1 MDNSNT
7 QADIG
12 QPSASARTIEQIC
25 LDGGVNTDTVRRACG
40 RAGLTDFDK
49 SLPPTDAQIQSSV
62 ALQRAL
68 QGGATT
74 EVKPVAKKSAPAK
87 KAAATVAITAG
98 VEKAVKD
105 AIKAAKGWSF
115 KSVFRVVGLAIILLV
130 TMRISW
136 QNMYAVTG
144 ELFQENE
151 SASLALTSA
160 LCFSPF
166 IFSIFGI
173 AQGHIKVLVIALG
186 VFEWFCN
193 VTRIFGGL
201 TGFSHIHKILYTAK
215 DGTSHTVATVTGCP
229 TRFLGLVCDLFNSGT
244 VYTAKALAA
253 LLSGLIFWLFYTAL
267 FGLKK

>member
-1 MDNSNT
+1 MDSTAT
-7 QADIG
+7 QTDFG

-25 LDGGVNTDTVRRACG
+25 SDGGVKVGTVQKACV
-40 RAGLTDFDK
+40 RAGLRDFDK
-49 SLPPTDAQIQSSV
+49 SLPPTDAQIQASV

-68 QGGATT
+68 QGGAAT
-74 EVKPVAKKSAPAK
+74 EVKAVIKKSAPAK
-87 KAAATVAITAG
+87 KVAATVAITAG
-98 VEKAVKD
+98 VEKAVKS
-105 AIKAAKGWSF
+105 AKGWSI
-115 KSVFRVVGLAIILLV
+115 SRRTVGLGIILLA
-130 TMRISW
+130 TMLVSW

-144 ELFQENE
+144 ELFQESE
-151 SASLALTSA
+151 AASLTLTGI

-166 IFSIFGI
+166 IFSTFGM
-173 AQGHIKVLVIALG
+173 AEGHIKVLVIALG
-186 VFEWFCN
+186 AFEGFCN

-215 DGTSHTVATVTGCP
+215 DGTSHTVATITGCP

-244 VYTAKALAA
+244 VYTAKALAV

>member
-7 QADIG
+7 KADTG

-25 LDGGVNTDTVRRACG
+25 SDGGVNTDTVRRACG
-40 RAGLTDFDK
+40 RAGLADFDK
-49 SLPPTDAQIQSSV
+49 SLPPTDAQIQASV

-68 QGGATT
+68 QGGATA

-98 VEKAVKD
+98 VEKAVK
-105 AIKAAKGWSF
+105 AAKGWSV
-115 KSVFRVVGLAIILLV
+115 SRRTVGLGIILLA
-130 TMRISW
+130 TMLVSW

-144 ELFQENE
+144 ELFQE
-151 SASLALTSA
+151 SQFASLTLTGI

-166 IFSIFGI
+166 IFSTFGM
-173 AQGHIKVLVIALG
+173 AEGHIKVLVIALG
-186 VFEWFCN
+186 AFEGFCN

-201 TGFSHIHKILYTAK
+201 TGFSHIHKILHTAK
-215 DGTSHTVATVTGCP
+215 DGTAHTVATVTGCP
-229 TRFLGLVCDLFNSGT
+229 TRFLGLVCDLFNSST
-244 VYTAKALAA
+244 VYTAKALAV

>member
-1 MDNSNT
+1 MDNANT
-7 QADIG
+7 QTDIG

-25 LDGGVNTDTVRRACG
+25 SDGGVNVDTVRRACG

-49 SLPPTDAQIQSSV
+49 SLPPTDAQVQASV

-68 QGGATT
+68 QGGAAP
-74 EVKPVAKKSAPAK
+74 EVKAVIKKSASAK
-87 KAAATVAITAG
+87 KVAATVVITTG
-98 VEKAVKD
+98 VEKAVK
-105 AIKAAKGWSF
+105 AAKGWS
-115 KSVFRVVGLAIILLV
+115 VNRRMVGLAIILLA
-130 TMRISW
+130 TMLVSW

-144 ELFQENE
+144 ELFQESE
-151 SASLALTSA
+151 AASLTLTGI

-166 IFSIFGI
+166 IFSTFGM
-173 AQGHIKVLVIALG
+173 AEGHIKVLVIALG
-186 VFEWFCN
+186 AFEGFCN

-215 DGTSHTVATVTGCP
+215 DGTSHTVATITGCP

-244 VYTAKALAA
+244 VYTAKALAV

>member
-25 LDGGVNTDTVRRACG
+25 SDGGVNTDTVRRACG

-49 SLPPTDAQIQSSV
+49 SLPPTDAQIQASV

-68 QGGATT
+68 QGGATA
-74 EVKPVAKKSAPAK
+74 EVKPVVKKGVPAK

-98 VEKAVKD
+98 VEKAVK
-105 AIKAAKGWSF
+105 AAKGWSV
-115 KSVFRVVGLAIILLV
+115 SRRTVGLGIILLA
-130 TMRISW
+130 TMLVSW

-144 ELFQENE
+144 ELFQESE
-151 SASLALTSA
+151 AASLTLTGI

-166 IFSIFGI
+166 IFSTFGM
-173 AQGHIKVLVIALG
+173 AEGHIKVLVIALG
-186 VFEWFCN
+186 AFEGFCN

-201 TGFSHIHKILYTAK
+201 TGFSHIHKILHTAK
-215 DGTSHTVATVTGCP
+215 DGTAHTVATVTGCP

-244 VYTAKALAA
+244 VYTAKALAV

>member
-12 QPSASARTIEQIC
+12 HPSASARTIEQIC
-25 LDGGVNTDTVRRACG
+25 SEGGVNVDTVRRACG

-49 SLPPTDAQIQSSV
+49 SLPPTDAQIQASV

-74 EVKPVAKKSAPAK
+74 EAKPVVKKNAPAK
-87 KAAATVAITAG
+87 KAAATVAVAAG
-98 VEKAVKD
+98 VEKAVK
-105 AIKAAKGWSF
+105 AAKGWSV
-115 KSVFRVVGLAIILLV
+115 SRRTVGLGIILLA
-130 TMRISW
+130 TMLVSW

-151 SASLALTSA
+151 KASLTLTGI

-166 IFSIFGI
+166 IFSMFGM
-173 AQGHIKVLVIALG
+173 AQGHIKVLVICLG
-186 VFEWFCN
+186 IFEGLCN
-193 VTRIFGGL
+193 VARNFGGL
-201 TGFSHIHKILYTAK
+201 TGFSSIHKILYTAQ
-215 DGTSHTVATVTGCP
+215 DGTAHTVATGTGCP

-244 VYTAKALAA
+244 VYTAKALAV